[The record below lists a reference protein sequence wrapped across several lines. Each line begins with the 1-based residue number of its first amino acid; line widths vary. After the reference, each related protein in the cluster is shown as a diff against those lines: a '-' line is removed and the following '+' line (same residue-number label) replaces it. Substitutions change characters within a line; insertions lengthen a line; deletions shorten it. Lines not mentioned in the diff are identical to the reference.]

1 MLSEIISFGL
11 NSPIHVLGNIHNFY
25 KFIIQC
31 HVWFFG
37 EYSFDYMTF
46 LLPGISFLTDEECS
60 LCGGMLFWRKSYSVK
75 FIINVWKFQQ
85 HRIWKRCSKEIWSY
99 FVNKK
104 SGFKVRLLSILY
116 ARGKLCFEKIFF
128 IGMQNCNYSERESFC
143 YGTFVMVMYWNLSI

>member
-1 MLSEIISFGL
+1 MNLLFSAMFGFL
-11 NSPIHVLGNIHNFY
+11 ENTALITWLFYCQVYPFWPMRNVLY
-25 KFIIQC
+25 
-31 HVWFFG
+31 V
-37 EYSFDYMTF
+37 
-46 LLPGISFLTDEECS
+46 EECFFEERVIQWNLLS
-60 LCGGMLFWRKSYSVK
+60 MYE
-75 FIINVWKFQQ
+75 KFQQ
-85 HRIWKRCSKEIWSY
+85 RRIWKRCSKEIWSY